1 MIVFKCLMRLGV
13 IVPILLLGAC
23 AYYKPLKPTPI
34 ADIPDG
40 PGLLTGEDGEWVL
53 YRKQ

>member
-1 MIVFKCLMRLGV
+1 MAVKYLMWIGLIVSMLV
-13 IVPILLLGAC
+13 LGAC
-23 AYYKPLKPTPI
+23 AHYEPFEPAPI

-40 PGLLTGEDGEWVL
+40 PGLLTGKDGEWVL